1 MVTILLTQIFKQ
13 ALISQFESLN
23 SEINLE
29 KMFQLTFPAS
39 KLSSLI
45 TCFGVTW
52 NQGQLKVDIQCHG
65 RVSLVSRQL
74 EPMPSDSFS
83 ARDIGDEGK
92 EH

>member
-1 MVTILLTQIFKQ
+1 
-13 ALISQFESLN
+13 
-23 SEINLE
+23 
-29 KMFQLTFPAS
+29 MFQLTNPAS

-65 RVSLVSRQL
+65 HVSLVFRKL
-74 EPMPSDSFS
+74 EPMLYDSFS
-83 ARDIGDEGK
+83 ARDTGDEGK